1 MSEEWRDIK
10 GFPGY
15 QVSDQGRV
23 RTFFKKKHYP
33 TGYGTYN
40 YLSDTPSIMSAS
52 DDGNGYLKLML
63 YSKEDGKRYCKKVH
77 RLVAEAFIEHDES
90 DDTVDHIF
98 SGEIGKLDNSVS
110 NLRWVPRAEN
120 IKKAYRD
127 GVCEDRIRRQ
137 RKPILA
143 TDLWTR
149 EEMYF
154 PSIEIASRRLGIDR
168 ASISHVLLGDYEKTS
183 HYTFEYLYGE
193 DRLLY
198 DTDYY

>member
-1 MSEEWRDIK
+1 MEEWRDIE

-15 QVSDQGRV
+15 QVSNQGRV

-33 TGYGTYN
+33 TGYGTYRT
-40 YLSDTPSIMSAS
+40 LSDEPMIMSTS
-52 DDGNGYLKLML
+52 DDGNGYMKLML
-63 YSKEDGKRYCKKVH
+63 YSKEDGRRYCKKVH
-77 RLVAEAFIEHDES
+77 RLVAEAFIEHDKS
-90 DDTVDHIF
+90 DDTVDHIL
-98 SGEIGKLDNSVS
+98 SGEIGKLDNSVA

-127 GVCEDRIRRQ
+127 GMCEDRIRRQ
-137 RKPILA
+137 CKPILA

-149 EEMYF
+149 EEIYF

-168 ASISHVLLGDYEKTS
+168 SSISHVLLGDCEKTS
-183 HYTFEYLYGE
+183 HYIFEYLYGE

-198 DTDYY
+198 DTEYY